1 MSGRM
6 GEWEKEGR
14 KTQDTGH
21 REEVVFI
28 KIPSLLVR
36 RSGSEGGEGP
46 GVGPKK
52 FESEFK
58 SEEILAEEQCPGTGF
73 LPPFF
78 AGRSDSSTAVALD
91 RRCFAK
97 AVAKV
102 VAEVAPL
109 QPLQTLQ
116 PPDIFKFSN
125 SQIFK
130 LYNFFAL
137 HPQNLRYINK

>member
-1 MSGRM
+1 LVGKWRKAVVKQEGVSGRM

-58 SEEILAEEQCPGTGF
+58 SEEILAEEQCPGTDL

-78 AGRSDSSTAVALD
+78 AGRSVPRRTARGVGG
-91 RRCFAK
+91 
-97 AVAKV
+97 VSY
-102 VAEVAPL
+102 
-109 QPLQTLQ
+109 T
-116 PPDIFKFSN
+116 
-125 SQIFK
+125 
-130 LYNFFAL
+130 
-137 HPQNLRYINK
+137 